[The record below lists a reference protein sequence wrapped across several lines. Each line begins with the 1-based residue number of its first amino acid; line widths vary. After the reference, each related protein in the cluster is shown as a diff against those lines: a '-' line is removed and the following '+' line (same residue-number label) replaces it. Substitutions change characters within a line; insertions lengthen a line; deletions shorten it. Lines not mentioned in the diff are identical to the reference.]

1 MNTLRKPSPAAKVLE
16 CLLLACSAGLLLRAT
31 WLPTF
36 QIKGFGDF
44 DLESVG
50 MWATHAA
57 RYTLITAILCLP
69 LRPLGI
75 SRWWMALSVGILFGP
90 LASLVGQAIDL
101 TKSPGA
107 DIPVNIKDVIVTRT
121 GAWVCAAGLACWVFD
136 LLVALYGRVRCW
148 CRGCGSKVQSDAEA
162 TSNK

>member
-107 DIPVNIKDVIVTRT
+107 DIPVNIKDVIVLRT
-121 GAWVCAAGLACWVFD
+121 GTWVCAAGLACWVLD
-136 LLVALYGRVRCW
+136 LLAALCGLVRCW
-148 CRGCGSKVQSDAEA
+148 RQGCGPQVLSDAGVP
-162 TSNK
+162 S